1 MTSMDNRKVGWG
13 CSNVTPGA
21 MWLALETTHKLRPL
35 TRIYLPEP
43 LAAGLEVTLPPPQ
56 AHHLADVLRL
66 KADAALTVFNGD
78 GAEHSAVITR
88 IGRGEVVIRVED
100 VRAVERESPLDLT
113 LAQGISRGSR
123 MDYTVQK
130 AVELG
135 VARIEPVLTRR
146 GVVRLDAAGARQ
158 KMTHWQAVAIAACE
172 QSGRNRVP
180 EIAAVRTF
188 DKWLA
193 RWRAAHEDVL
203 GLLLDAQAE
212 RRLSELPRPPRRV
225 VLLAG
230 PEGGLAEE
238 ERRAGES
245 QGLTPVKLGP
255 RVLRTETASLAA
267 LAAIQ
272 TLWGDF

>member
-1 MTSMDNRKVGWG
+1 MKAGER
-13 CSNVTPGA
+13 
-21 MWLALETTHKLRPL
+21 L
-35 TRIYLPEP
+35 TL
-43 LAAGLEVTLPPPQ
+43 
-56 AHHLADVLRL
+56 
-66 KADAALTVFNGD
+66 FNGD
-78 GAEHSAVITR
+78 GTEHDAVITR
-88 IGRGEVVIRVED
+88 VSKAGTAVRIEG
-100 VRAVERESPLDLT
+100 VRAVERELPLMLT
-113 LAQGISRGSR
+113 LVQGISRGSR

-135 VARIEPVLTRR
+135 IARIEPVLTRR

-188 DKWLA
+188 EEWLA
-193 RWRAAHEDVL
+193 HWSGQHSAVL
-203 GLLLDAQAE
+203 GLLLDPAAA
-212 RRLSELPRPPRRV
+212 RRLSELPRPAQGV

-230 PEGGLAEE
+230 PEGGLTDD
-238 ERRAGES
+238 ERLASER

-255 RVLRTETASLAA
+255 RVLRTETAALAA

-272 TLWGDF
+272 ALWGDF

>member
-1 MTSMDNRKVGWG
+1 M
-13 CSNVTPGA
+13 
-21 MWLALETTHKLRPL
+21 

-43 LAAGLEVTLPPPQ
+43 LEAGLEVSLPPPQ
-56 AHHLADVLRL
+56 AHHLAHVLRL
-66 KADAALTVFNGD
+66 KADDALTVFNGD
-78 GAEHSAVITR
+78 GAERTAVITR
-88 IGRGEVVIRVED
+88 ITRGEVVVRVEG
-100 VRAVERESPLDLT
+100 VRAVERESPLTLT
-113 LAQGISRGSR
+113 LVQGISRGSR

-188 DKWLA
+188 DEWLA
-193 RWRAAHEDVL
+193 HWSGQRSAVL
-203 GLLLDAQAE
+203 GLLLDPAAA
-212 RRLSELPRPPRRV
+212 RRLSELPRPAQGV
-225 VLLAG
+225 VVLAG
-230 PEGGLAEE
+230 PEGGLTDD
-238 ERRAGES
+238 ERLASER

-255 RVLRTETASLAA
+255 RVLRTETAALAA

-272 TLWGDF
+272 ALWGDF